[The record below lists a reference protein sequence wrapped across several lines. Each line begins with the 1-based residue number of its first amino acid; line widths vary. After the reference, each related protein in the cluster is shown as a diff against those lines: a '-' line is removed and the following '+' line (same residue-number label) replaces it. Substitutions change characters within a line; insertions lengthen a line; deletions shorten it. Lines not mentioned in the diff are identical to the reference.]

1 MAFNLLISYI
11 TELTSKPLQPAAYN
25 PNGPMFIPIILAC
38 VALIVIGAVIMVKMF
53 IMRR

>member
-1 MAFNLLISYI
+1 MVFNMLINYL
-11 TELTSKPLQPAAYN
+11 TEMTSKPLQPAAYN

-38 VALIVIGAVIMVKMF
+38 VSLIVIGAVIMVKTF